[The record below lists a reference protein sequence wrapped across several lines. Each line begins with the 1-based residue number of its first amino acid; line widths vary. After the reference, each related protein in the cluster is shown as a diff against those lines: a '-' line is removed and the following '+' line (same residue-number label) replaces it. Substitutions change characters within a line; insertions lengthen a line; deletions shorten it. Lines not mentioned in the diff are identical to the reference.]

1 MSDKDDDGDAR
12 RVVPGKATDCDN
24 TVLSDTI
31 SLSDSDPEDSTA
43 PYDPEV
49 EDLSSDESSDGDCSS
64 VPLGSASA
72 GTKEPFQLKGTSSG
86 FSFRSQ
92 SIFDSLG
99 AAGKRAAPSLGDD
112 DLSDGPFVRPLP
124 PLAKKKDVEH
134 GAPKPLSRAVPDY
147 LAHPERW
154 TKYSLEDVPETSNQR
169 NTAVAQ
175 EFMGSLQKR
184 KGESMDTRESSKM
197 NYCWVEKYAIC
208 LILQRNTAVAQEF
221 MGSLQKRKGESMD
234 TRESF
239 SPAFN
244 QENSSS
250 ASGCRIVFS
259 KPSRADDAAE
269 KQEEEECEGRERG
282 REDSVKKVGL
292 LHLKE
297 LEDEVKADLKRKR
310 VDEGEGAGGLVA
322 AVGFHSSRKINRKN
336 IRKTVEN
343 QKEDD

>member
-1 MSDKDDDGDAR
+1 MSDKDDGDAR
-12 RVVPGKATDCDN
+12 RVVPGKATDCDS

-49 EDLSSDESSDGDCSS
+49 EDLSSDESSDGDCGS

-124 PLAKKKDVEH
+124 PLAKKKDAEH

-184 KGESMDTRESSKM
+184 KGESMDTRES
-197 NYCWVEKYAIC
+197 
-208 LILQRNTAVAQEF
+208 
-221 MGSLQKRKGESMD
+221 
-234 TRESF
+234 F

-259 KPSRADDAAE
+259 KPSRAVDAAE
-269 KQEEEECEGRERG
+269 KQEEECEGKERG

-310 VDEGEGAGGLVA
+310 ADEGEGAGGLAA

>member
-1 MSDKDDDGDAR
+1 
-12 RVVPGKATDCDN
+12 PGKATDCDS

-31 SLSDSDPEDSTA
+31 SLSDSDPEDSTT
-43 PYDPEV
+43 PEV

-64 VPLGSASA
+64 AEPARPLGSASA
-72 GTKEPFQLKGTSSG
+72 GMKKPFQLKGINSG

-99 AAGKRAAPSLGDD
+99 TASQHTAPSLGDD

-124 PLAKKKDVEH
+124 PLAKKKDAEH

-154 TKYSLEDVPETSNQR
+154 TKYSLEDVPETSNQK

-175 EFMGSLQKR
+175 EFMSSLQKR
-184 KGESMDTRESSKM
+184 KGESMDT
-197 NYCWVEKYAIC
+197 
-208 LILQRNTAVAQEF
+208 Q
-221 MGSLQKRKGESMD
+221 
-234 TRESF
+234 ESF

-244 QENSSS
+244 QDNSSNM
-250 ASGCRIVFS
+250 SGCRIVFS
-259 KPSRADDAAE
+259 KPSRAVAE
-269 KQEEEECEGRERG
+269 KQEKEEEECKGRERG
-282 REDSVKKVGL
+282 REEEEVKKVGL

-310 VDEGEGAGGLVA
+310 ADEGEGAAGLVA
-322 AVGFHSSRKINRKN
+322 AVGFHSSRTINRKN

>member
-184 KGESMDTRESSKM
+184 KGESMDTRES
-197 NYCWVEKYAIC
+197 
-208 LILQRNTAVAQEF
+208 
-221 MGSLQKRKGESMD
+221 
-234 TRESF
+234 F

-269 KQEEEECEGRERG
+269 KQEEEECEGRERS
-282 REDSVKKVGL
+282 REHSVKKVGL

-310 VDEGEGAGGLVA
+310 ADEGEGAGGLVA

>member
-12 RVVPGKATDCDN
+12 QVVPGKATDCDS

-31 SLSDSDPEDSTA
+31 SLSDSDPEDSTT

-64 VPLGSASA
+64 GEPARRLGSA

-99 AAGKRAAPSLGDD
+99 TAGKRAAPSLGDD
-112 DLSDGPFVRPLP
+112 DLIDGPFVRPLP
-124 PLAKKKDVEH
+124 PLAKKKDAEH
-134 GAPKPLSRAVPDY
+134 GAPKPLSKAVPDY

-154 TKYSLEDVPETSNQR
+154 TKYSLEDMP
-169 NTAVAQ
+169 
-175 EFMGSLQKR
+175 
-184 KGESMDTRESSKM
+184 ESS
-197 NYCWVEKYAIC
+197 N
-208 LILQRNTAVAQEF
+208 QRNTAVAQEF

-250 ASGCRIVFS
+250 VSGCRIVFS
-259 KPSRADDAAE
+259 KPSRAVTAAE
-269 KQEEEECEGRERG
+269 KQEEEEEGEEEECKGRERG

-310 VDEGEGAGGLVA
+310 ADEGEGAGGLVA

-336 IRKTVEN
+336 IRKTMEN

>member
-1 MSDKDDDGDAR
+1 MSGKDADGDAR
-12 RVVPGKATDCDN
+12 RAVPGKATDCDS

-31 SLSDSDPEDSTA
+31 SLSDSDPEDSTT

-49 EDLSSDESSDGDCSS
+49 EDLSSDESSDGDCS
-64 VPLGSASA
+64 PEEPARRFGSASA
-72 GTKEPFQLKGTSSG
+72 ATKEPFQLKGTSSG

-99 AAGKRAAPSLGDD
+99 AAGRCAAPSLGED
-112 DLSDGPFVRPLP
+112 DLIDGPFVRPLP
-124 PLAKKKDVEH
+124 PLAKKEDAEH
-134 GAPKPLSRAVPDY
+134 GAPRPLSRAVPDY

-154 TKYSLEDVPETSNQR
+154 TKYSLEDVPESSNQR

-175 EFMGSLQKR
+175 DFMESLQKR
-184 KGESMDTRESSKM
+184 KGESMDT
-197 NYCWVEKYAIC
+197 
-208 LILQRNTAVAQEF
+208 Q
-221 MGSLQKRKGESMD
+221 
-234 TRESF
+234 ESF
-239 SPAFN
+239 SPSFN

-259 KPSRADDAAE
+259 KPSRAADAAE
-269 KQEEEECEGRERG
+269 KREECEGRERSL
-282 REDSVKKVGL
+282 EEEEEEVKKVGL

-297 LEDEVKADLKRKR
+297 LDDEVKADLKRKR
-310 VDEGEGAGGLVA
+310 ADEGEGTGGRAA